1 MKDKIV
7 YLDDEHKYP
16 IIFTLNV
23 MEKIQ
28 EEYGSLN
35 AWKQKIF
42 IDDENKEPEIKDIL
56 FGLTEMVN
64 EGIEILNEENSSSLP
79 YVTKKKVG
87 RIITQIGLDG
97 SIKKLGESII
107 NANKTDTPKNE

>member
-1 MKDKIV
+1 
-7 YLDDEHKYP
+7 
-16 IIFTLNV
+16 
-23 MEKIQ
+23 
-28 EEYGSLN
+28 
-35 AWKQKIF
+35 
-42 IDDENKEPEIKDIL
+42 
-56 FGLTEMVN
+56 MVN

>member
-7 YLDDEHKYP
+7 YLDEEHKYP

-42 IDDENKEPEIKDIL
+42 IDDENK
-56 FGLTEMVN
+56 
-64 EGIEILNEENSSSLP
+64 
-79 YVTKKKVG
+79 
-87 RIITQIGLDG
+87 
-97 SIKKLGESII
+97 
-107 NANKTDTPKNE
+107 